1 MLRKC
6 SNCNDE
12 KSGLI
17 LDFGST
23 QIKHIDKC
31 DLSIIDCI
39 VLFAS
44 HILNEVEY
52 DLKSKGYSGELLV
65 LEL

>member
-6 SNCNDE
+6 SNCNDK

-17 LDFGST
+17 LDFDST
-23 QIKHIDKC
+23 QIKHINKC

-44 HILNEVEY
+44 HIFKEVEN
-52 DLKSKGYSGELLV
+52 DAKSKLYSGEFLV
-65 LEL
+65 MEL